1 MTSDYIQKEV
11 MLMNYYRMRVASLTG
26 EDLGRAEAAKQ
37 FTEQYAKRYEE
48 VYSEGISQ
56 EDLRIKLFYPGRDR

>member
-11 MLMNYYRMRVASLTG
+11 MLMKYYRMRVASLTG
-26 EDLGRAEAAKQ
+26 EDIGRDEAAKQ